1 MSSDAS
7 ELAFLSSIVRLV
19 KCPSLVEGLEH
30 VLEAIL
36 VRTGARYGYVEVLN
50 EQTPNATPMW
60 RARARSDEHIDWI
73 QRAISRGIIGQ
84 ARLEGRTLVTTSAVG
99 DVRFRDCESVKQ
111 HEIGAVLCAPFDGF
125 WTSGVIYLQGP
136 TYRAEFGPHDCDT
149 AELAGAHVGQLA
161 ERLRRDAWPITPLRV
176 ELDAVRRHYLLA
188 ALARYDGNLSAI
200 ERATGMSRKSIRKIV
215 RTGRRDS

>member
-19 KCPSLVEGLEH
+19 KCPSLAEGLEQ
-30 VLEAIL
+30 LLDATL

-50 EQTPNATPMW
+50 EQTPNATPIW

-84 ARLEGRTLVTTSAVG
+84 ARLEGRMLVTTSAVG
-99 DVRFRDCESVKQ
+99 DVRFRDCDSVKQ

-125 WTSGVIYLQGP
+125 WTSGVVYLQGA
-136 TYRAEFGPHDCDT
+136 TSSADFGPADCDA
-149 AELAGAHVGQLA
+149 AELAAAHVGQLA
-161 ERLRRDAWPITPLRV
+161 DRLRHDAWPSTPLRV
-176 ELDAVRRHYLLA
+176 EVDALRRHYLLA
-188 ALARYDGNLSAI
+188 ALARCDWNFSAV
-200 ERATGMSRKSIRKIV
+200 ERETGLSRKTIRKIV